1 MRSESAEVSK
11 MKYLALLILILVSSS
26 SVAVGQQEDVVKVK
40 SNLVNIDVMVKDKKG
55 KYVSDLKADDF
66 TITENGVPQKIEF
79 FDAPLM
85 RNETKIASAAA
96 AAAPTTTTNTT
107 APSSSAPR
115 NYVALVID
123 SQSTDITNLKQVR
136 EGTLKYIREQI
147 TENDIVALFSVT
159 NGLRMLQP
167 FTQDKAKLIAALE
180 DAGLNPSSKNFEAK
194 DIAGNIESRREQ
206 VAGSTPPAI
215 TSVAAGSEAAKRM
228 IAERVLAQFIQ
239 LRTALSLQQSRP
251 VLASLAAIAEG
262 LRPIP
267 GKKTLVLFSQGFVT
281 PAVLDWQVQSTIDMA
296 NRANVAIYIIDSAG
310 LRAGAPASGSLVPS
324 TPLAG
329 VSAITSQE
337 QRIRAVGGE
346 TEFDYARQE
355 GQTRE
360 YDILYRLSGDTGGRF
375 FKGSNDIGQGLERID
390 EEIHA
395 RYTLAYRSTN
405 QNFDGTF
412 RKVKIEVRRPDTQII
427 SRSGYYAIPPEEI
440 VLLSPAD
447 KKLLSGFA
455 AAQTNPELPVF
466 VSLSQFRSREGLY
479 TVPVAIELPP
489 SAVTFERKGDKRSMQ
504 LEVLGVLKSGSE
516 RVLSRLGGNF
526 DVNLSDSEYQ
536 SIVSNNIFYRQD
548 MVLAPGEYTLDLM
561 VRDRQS
567 GKTSAK
573 REQFVVPEAEAE
585 FAATPLV
592 LSRFVQQ
599 ARLPSLAADEP
610 GDVFIHDRTQ
620 IRPSSRR
627 EFQAADNLI
636 MFLAVYSPANSPDTG
651 KPLVRVTARL
661 FKDGQPATKPFD
673 YVLTDLENQP
683 VPHLTFAEYIKLTGL
698 SPGNYTAAIEIK
710 DMVTRKLVKRDAA
723 FTIVP

>member
-1 MRSESAEVSK
+1 
-11 MKYLALLILILVSSS
+11 MKYFALLLLFVLSCS
-26 SVAVGQQEDVVKVK
+26 SVAFAQQEDVVKVK
-40 SNLVNIDVMVKDKKG
+40 SNLVNIDVIVKDKKG
-55 KYVSDLKADDF
+55 KYISDLKPEDF
-66 TITENGVPQKIEF
+66 TIVENGVAQKIEF
-79 FDAPLM
+79 FDAPLS
-85 RNETKIASAAA
+85 RDEAKTATAGTASA
-96 AAAPTTTTNTT
+96 TTTTPPPPRSN
-107 APSSSAPR
+107 APR

-123 SQSTDITNLKQVR
+123 SQTTDITNLKQVR

-147 TENDIVALFSVT
+147 TDNDVVALLSVT
-159 NGLRMLQP
+159 NGLQMLQP

-180 DAGLNPSSKNFEAK
+180 NTGVNSTSKTFEQK
-194 DIAGNIESRREQ
+194 DIAGNIDARREQ
-206 VAGSTPPAI
+206 LAGAGPGAI
-215 TSVAAGSEAAKRM
+215 TSPAGGSEAAKRL

-239 LRTALSLQQSRP
+239 MRTALSLQQARP
-251 VLASLAAIAEG
+251 ILAALAAISEG

-267 GKKTLVLFSQGFVT
+267 GKKTLVLFSQGWVT
-281 PAVLDWQVQSTIDMA
+281 PAVLDWQIQSTIDIA

-310 LRAGAPASGSLVPS
+310 LRAGAPASGSLVPA

-329 VSAITSQE
+329 VSGVTSQE

-346 TEFDYARQE
+346 TQFDYARQE

-360 YDILYRLSGDTGGRF
+360 YDILYRISGDTGGKF
-375 FKGSNDIGQGLERID
+375 FKGSNDISQGLERID

-412 RKVKIEVRRPDTQII
+412 RKIKIEVRRPDAQIT
-427 SRSGYYAIPPEEI
+427 SRNGYYAIPPEEI
-440 VLLSPAD
+440 MLLSPAD
-447 KKLLSGFA
+447 KKLLSGFD
-455 AAQTNPELPVF
+455 AAQTNPELPLF
-466 VSLSQFRSREGLY
+466 VSLSEFRAREGLY

-489 SAVTFERKGDKRSMQ
+489 TAVTFERKGDKRSMQ

-526 DVNLSDSEYQ
+526 DINLSDTEYQ
-536 SIVSNNIFYRQD
+536 AIVSNNIFYRQD

-561 VRDRQS
+561 VRDRAS

-573 REQFVVPEAEAE
+573 RETFVVPDADNE

-592 LSRFVQQ
+592 LSRFVEQ
-599 ARLPSLAADEP
+599 ARLPALGSDEP
-610 GDVFIHDRTQ
+610 ADVFVHERTQ

-636 MFLAVYSPANSPDTG
+636 MFLSIYNAANSPDTSS
-651 KPLVRVTARL
+651 PLVRVTVRL

-673 YVLTDLENQP
+673 YVLSAVENQP
-683 VPHLTFAEYIKLTGL
+683 VPHLTFAEYIKLAGL
-698 SPGNYTAAIEIK
+698 TPGKYTAAIEIK
-710 DMVTRKLVKRDAA
+710 DMVTHKLVKQDAA

>member
-1 MRSESAEVSK
+1 
-11 MKYLALLILILVSSS
+11 MKYFTLLFAFLLSCSA
-26 SVAVGQQEDVVKVK
+26 VAFGQEEDVVKVK

-55 KYVSDLKADDF
+55 KYVSDLKAEDF
-66 TITENGVPQKIEF
+66 TIVENGVPQKIEF

-85 RNETKIASAAA
+85 GNETKT
-96 AAAPTTTTNTT
+96 AAPSTATAAPATT
-107 APSSSAPR
+107 PPSSAPR

-147 TENDIVALFSVT
+147 TENDIVALLSVT

-180 DAGLNPSSKNFEAK
+180 NAGLNPSSKNFEQK
-194 DIAGNIESRREQ
+194 DIAGNIELRREQ
-206 VAGSTPPAI
+206 LAGSTPATI

-251 VLASLAAIAEG
+251 VLAALAAIAEG

-267 GKKTLVLFSQGFVT
+267 GKKTLVLFSQGFVS
-281 PAVLDWQVQSTIDMA
+281 PAVLDWQVQSTIDIA

-324 TPLAG
+324 SPLAG
-329 VSAITSQE
+329 VSGITNQE

-346 TEFDYARQE
+346 TVFDNVRQE
-355 GQTRE
+355 GQGRE
-360 YDILYRLSGDTGGRF
+360 FDILYRISGDTGGRF
-375 FKGSNDIGQGLERID
+375 FKGNNDISQGLERID

-412 RKVKIEVRRPDTQII
+412 RKVKIEVRRPDTQIV
-427 SRSGYYAIPPEEI
+427 SRNGYYAIPPEEI
-440 VLLSPAD
+440 MLLSPAD

-455 AAQTNPELPVF
+455 AAQANPELPVF
-466 VSLSQFRSREGLY
+466 VSLGQFRSREGLY

-489 SAVTFERKGDKRSMQ
+489 SAVTFERKGDKRSLQ
-504 LEVLGVLKSGSE
+504 LEVLGVLKTGAE

-526 DVNLSDSEYQ
+526 DVNLTDSDYQ
-536 SIVSNNIFYRQD
+536 SIVSNNIYYRQD
-548 MVLAPGEYTLDLM
+548 MVLAPGAYTLDLM

-573 REQFVVPEAEAE
+573 REQFVVPEADAE

-592 LSRFVQQ
+592 LSRFVEQ
-599 ARLPSLAADEP
+599 ARLPALGADEP
-610 GDVFIHDRTQ
+610 VDVFVHDRTQ

-636 MFLAVYSPANSPDTG
+636 MFLSVYNAANSPDTG
-651 KPLVRVTARL
+651 KPLVRVTVRL
-661 FKDGQPATKPFD
+661 LKDGQPATKPFD
-673 YVLTDLENQP
+673 YVLSDVENSP
-683 VPHLTFAEYIKLTGL
+683 VPHLTFAEYIKLAGL
-698 SPGNYTAAIEIK
+698 PPGKYTAAIEIK
-710 DMVTRKLVKRDAA
+710 DMVTRKLVKQDAP

>member
-1 MRSESAEVSK
+1 
-11 MKYLALLILILVSSS
+11 MKYFTLLFAFLLSCSA
-26 SVAVGQQEDVVKVK
+26 VAFGQEEDVVKVK

-55 KYVSDLKADDF
+55 KYVSDLKAEDF
-66 TITENGVPQKIEF
+66 TIVENGVPQKIEF

-85 RNETKIASAAA
+85 GNETKTAAPSTATAAA
-96 AAAPTTTTNTT
+96 ATT
-107 APSSSAPR
+107 PPSSAPR

-147 TENDIVALFSVT
+147 TENDIVALLSVT

-167 FTQDKAKLIAALE
+167 FTQDKGKLIAALE
-180 DAGLNPSSKNFEAK
+180 NAGLNPSSKNFEQK
-194 DIAGNIESRREQ
+194 DIAGNIELRREQ
-206 VAGSTPPAI
+206 LAGSTPATI

-251 VLASLAAIAEG
+251 VLAALAAIAEG

-267 GKKTLVLFSQGFVT
+267 GKKTLVLFSQGFVS
-281 PAVLDWQVQSTIDMA
+281 PAVLDWQVQSTIDIA

-324 TPLAG
+324 SPLAG
-329 VSAITSQE
+329 VSGITNQE

-346 TEFDYARQE
+346 TVFDNVRQE
-355 GQTRE
+355 GQGRE
-360 YDILYRLSGDTGGRF
+360 FDILYRISGDTGGRF
-375 FKGSNDIGQGLERID
+375 FKGNNDISQGLERID

-412 RKVKIEVRRPDTQII
+412 RKVKIEVRRPDTQIV
-427 SRSGYYAIPPEEI
+427 SRNGYYAIPPEEI
-440 VLLSPAD
+440 MLLSPAD
-447 KKLLSGFA
+447 KKLLTGFA
-455 AAQTNPELPVF
+455 AAQANPELPVF
-466 VSLSQFRSREGLY
+466 VSLGQFRSREGLY

-489 SAVTFERKGDKRSMQ
+489 SAVTFERKGDKRSLQ
-504 LEVLGVLKSGSE
+504 LEVLGVLKTGAE

-526 DVNLSDSEYQ
+526 DVNLTDSDYQ
-536 SIVSNNIFYRQD
+536 SIVSNNIYYRQD
-548 MVLAPGEYTLDLM
+548 MVLAPGAYTLDLM

-573 REQFVVPEAEAE
+573 REQFVVPEADAE

-592 LSRFVQQ
+592 LSRFVEQ
-599 ARLPSLAADEP
+599 ARLPALGSDEP
-610 GDVFIHDRTQ
+610 VDVFVHDRTQ

-636 MFLAVYSPANSPDTG
+636 MFLSVYNAANSPDTG
-651 KPLVRVTARL
+651 KPLVRVTVRL
-661 FKDGQPATKPFD
+661 LKEGQPATKPFD
-673 YVLTDLENQP
+673 YVLSDVENSP
-683 VPHLTFAEYIKLTGL
+683 VPHLTFAEYIKLAGL
-698 SPGNYTAAIEIK
+698 PPGKYTAAIEIK
-710 DMVTRKLVKRDAA
+710 DMVTRKLVKQDAP